1 MTLNLQFNKHRNK
14 IDIYLISTKI
24 GHINLNIDNI
34 DVIILSHI
42 ELLTSYRKKNIAVNV
57 LFVLMEILAA
67 YYAPLN
73 ISLKMAF
80 VKPMFHIAHT
90 LQFHKSHWHS
100 DRPMHDKVHSI
111 KEEEY
116 FIRLCRI

>member
-1 MTLNLQFNKHRNK
+1 
-14 IDIYLISTKI
+14 
-24 GHINLNIDNI
+24 
-34 DVIILSHI
+34 
-42 ELLTSYRKKNIAVNV
+42 
-57 LFVLMEILAA
+57 MEILAA

-80 VKPMFHIAHT
+80 VKPMFKIAHT
-90 LQFHKSHWHS
+90 LQFHKTLFTKRRQK
-100 DRPMHDKVHSI
+100 DENE